1 MQQIKN
7 SIYFFVVISIL
18 ILIGCNESSTSTQK
32 SDIDSTQKINTDTTS
47 VFTNSDTSS
56 MPAYDPA
63 MAPLTV
69 GAKFSKKLADTL
81 NVKMHEISLKPG
93 DTATLHSHPDDAVY
107 VLQGGKISRF
117 LVEFSGAVLKHLGAD
132 HIIVIG

>member
-18 ILIGCNESSTSTQK
+18 ILIGCNESSTTTQK
-32 SDIDSTQKINTDTTS
+32 SDIDSTEKINTDTTS

-63 MAPLTV
+63 MEPLMV
-69 GAKFSKKLADTL
+69 GAKFSKKLL
-81 NVKMHEISLKPG
+81 IH
-93 DTATLHSHPDDAVY
+93 
-107 VLQGGKISRF
+107 
-117 LVEFSGAVLKHLGAD
+117 
-132 HIIVIG
+132 